1 VPLWLGLA
9 LGVVL
14 GVLISLV
21 FTTAAPDQATIG
33 FSHDQVVIAPLG
45 AMRVWSRSRGL
56 MLPATA
62 IAAVGVGDRRE
73 LRRGIRWPGV
83 SVPRLL
89 RAGTYRRK
97 EGKELWFV
105 GRAQD
110 VVVVELIDQPYRRVI
125 LEVAEPAAVVGALRA
140 ALGRP

>member
-1 VPLWLGLA
+1 VPLWLGIA

-21 FTTAAPDQATIG
+21 FTTASPDQATVG
-33 FSHDQVVIAPLG
+33 FSDDQVVIAPLG

-56 MLPATA
+56 TLPATS
-62 IAAVGVGDRRE
+62 IVDVGVGDRRE
-73 LRRGIRWPGV
+73 LRRGIRSPGA
-83 SVPRLL
+83 SFPRLL

-97 EGKELWFV
+97 EGKDLWFV
-105 GRAQD
+105 GRAQHL
-110 VVVVELIDQPYRRVI
+110 VVVELVDQPYRRVV
-125 LEVAEPAAVVGALRA
+125 LEVAEPEAVVEALRA